1 MNLSPRRVGII
12 GVGHVGAH
20 CAFSLAAQGIV
31 DELVLVDTNRQKAIS
46 ECQDLRSLIC
56 LTVCGSQSGS
66 QRISPTATLL

>member
-46 ECQDLRSLIC
+46 EC
-56 LTVCGSQSGS
+56 
-66 QRISPTATLL
+66 